1 MKKLIFT
8 VIVAL
13 ALVAPVFACP
23 AGTVMHCNH
32 LGVCW
37 CERGG

>member
-8 VIVAL
+8 IAVLLTLAVPAL
-13 ALVAPVFACP
+13 ANCP
-23 AGTVMHCNH
+23 AGTNRHCK

-37 CERGG
+37 CE